1 MKFKLWMVSQSLPLS
16 ASFNCRFAKF
26 FFLRLRDGRSK
37 GWVTDRI
44 ENYTNG
50 PISQVCQIGVF
61 DISIGHVDNR
71 YIDTFQIPM
80 FACSLCHCVCCDT
93 TSTLGHYFCDYWYYH
108 CSLWVCSQFHQPTC
122 FFQVRQWTRLSLGC
136 FPTTV
141 CTLYKQGTF
150 LQSLGSQVW
159 LNVLDFTGFTTFMIF
174 ATISRLS
181 RFTNFTR
188 LTCFIVSLVSQSSL
202 LWLIFTTFTGLNS

>member
-1 MKFKLWMVSQSLPLS
+1 MLIIDISTLFKYQCLLVHFATVSVVTQQVLWVTIFAIIGTIIAVFGSAVSFTNPL
-16 ASFNCRFAKF
+16 ASFKW
-26 FFLRLRDGRSK
+26 GSEP
-37 GWVTDRI
+37 V
-44 ENYTNG
+44 Y
-50 PISQVCQIGVF
+50 
-61 DISIGHVDNR
+61 
-71 YIDTFQIPM
+71 
-80 FACSLCHCVCCDT
+80 
-93 TSTLGHYFCDYWYYH
+93 
-108 CSLWVCSQFHQPTC
+108 LWVASHPQYVHCTC
-122 FFQVRQWTRLSLGC
+122 
-136 FPTTV
+136 
-141 CTLYKQGTF
+141 KQGTF